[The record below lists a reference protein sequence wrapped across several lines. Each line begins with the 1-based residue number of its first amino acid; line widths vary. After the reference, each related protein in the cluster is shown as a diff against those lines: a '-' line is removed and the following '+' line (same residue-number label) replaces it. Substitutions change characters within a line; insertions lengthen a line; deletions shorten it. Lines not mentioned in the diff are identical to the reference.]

1 MNLRRLQYFVD
12 FARNPGLHV
21 DDLDWASMRN
31 HIAVLEKE
39 LGFDLVHKKGPQ
51 ARRLT
56 AAGLQY
62 VGHAQRILQAH
73 QQMLARSASR
83 DQGLEGRLRIGLCEE
98 ACTLYFA
105 RALAR
110 FAERFPRVSLDVAES
125 DSTDLA
131 RAVRRRDVDVALTLP
146 LPPEEGLAL
155 REAWLDRWTVA
166 LPPGHPLQARALI
179 GCDDLS
185 AEPLVLADPL
195 LPSHGHEYIR
205 DAFRHRQI
213 EPRIGALG
221 INRTTMLVLTAAGMG
236 LTFVPQAMV
245 RVPATGDGLI
255 PLSFRPL
262 DVPPLRICA
271 AFALHSPPRTALH
284 FVQAIEATRG
294 DGSPGCPAPAAV
306 IS

>member
-12 FARNPGLHV
+12 FARNPGPYA
-21 DDLDWASMRN
+21 DGLDWASVRK

-39 LGFDLVHKKGPQ
+39 LGFELVHRQGPQ

-56 AAGLQY
+56 AAGRHY
-62 VGHAQRILQAH
+62 AGHAQRILQT
-73 QQMLARSASR
+73 QRQMLALSADR
-83 DQGLEGRLRIGLCEE
+83 DQGQAGRLRIGLCEE

-105 RALAR
+105 RALTR
-110 FAERFPRVSLDVAES
+110 FSERFPGVALDVVES

-131 RAVRRRDVDVALTLP
+131 RAVRRRDVDIALTLP
-146 LPPEEGLAL
+146 LSSEEGLAV

-166 LPPGHPLQARALI
+166 LPPGHPLQARTLI
-179 GCDDLS
+179 RCEDLA

-205 DAFRHRQI
+205 DAFRRRRI
-213 EPRIGALG
+213 EVQVGALG
-221 INRTTMLVLTAAGMG
+221 INRTTMLVLTVGGMG

-245 RVPATGDGLI
+245 RVPAQGDGLV
-255 PLSFRPL
+255 PLGFRLL

-271 AFALHSPPRTALH
+271 VVALHSPPRTALH
-284 FVQAIEATRG
+284 FVQIVDATRG
-294 DGSPGCPAPAAV
+294 A
-306 IS
+306 